1 MNLYDA
7 LVKVGFRAHEANML
21 PDFIIR
27 QGTRSLLASRLR
39 CSSKPSA
46 EAQLQDLRDFVKSLK
61 KLPIAIHTEAANE
74 QHYELPAE
82 FYQLVLGKHL
92 KYSCALF
99 NSKLTTL
106 DEAEET
112 MLALYCER
120 ACLRDGQTVLDLG
133 CGWGSLSLY
142 IAKNFPNCNI
152 TSVSNSTTQKKLIE
166 DECRRN
172 GFLNVT
178 VITCDINSFEANATF
193 DRIFSIEMFE
203 HMKNYEKL
211 LYKIST
217 WMHSESLLFVHI
229 FCHKTFAYHFEDSGE
244 DDWMARYF
252 FTGGTMA
259 ADSLLLYFQDNV
271 SIVDH
276 WRVNGKHYSQTSE
289 EWLKK
294 MDSNTKAVK
303 SLFEKTYGPAAGKWW
318 VYWRT
323 FFIAVAELFGYND
336 GEEWM
341 VSHYLFKKK

>member
-1 MNLYDA
+1 MSLYDA
-7 LVKVGFRAHEANML
+7 VVKVGFRAHEANML

-39 CSSKPSA
+39 SSSKPFA
-46 EAQLQDLRDFVKSLK
+46 EAQLREFLDFVKSLK

-99 NSKLTTL
+99 NPKSNTL

-120 ACLRDGQTVLDLG
+120 ACLKDGQTVLDLG

-142 IAKNFPNCNI
+142 IAKNFPNCKI

-166 DECRRN
+166 DECRKC
-172 GFLNVT
+172 GFLNVN
-178 VITCDINSFEANATF
+178 VITCDINSFEANASF

-217 WMHSESLLFVHI
+217 WMHSDSLLFVHI
-229 FCHKTFAYHFEDSGE
+229 FCHKTFAYHFEVSGE
-244 DDWMARYF
+244 DDWLARYF
-252 FTGGTMA
+252 FTGGTMP
-259 ADSLLLYFQDNV
+259 ADGLLLYFQDNV

-294 MDSNTKAVK
+294 MDSNAKAVK
-303 SLFEKTYGPAAGKWW
+303 SLFEKTYGAAAGKWW